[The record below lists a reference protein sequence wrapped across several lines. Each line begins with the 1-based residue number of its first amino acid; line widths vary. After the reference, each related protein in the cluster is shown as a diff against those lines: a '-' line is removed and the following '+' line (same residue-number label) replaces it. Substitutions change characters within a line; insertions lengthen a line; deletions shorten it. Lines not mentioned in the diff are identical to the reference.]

1 MEVHENHD
9 IWWSRI
15 LVSNE
20 SHHLSDNRLKELLG
34 ESITRIEWIMYF
46 FFLNHVDGLGA
57 QFYSS
62 CSNTSLVYIRR
73 IFYTQ

>member
-1 MEVHENHD
+1 M
-9 IWWSRI
+9 IRT

-20 SHHLSDNRLKELLG
+20 SHHLSGNRLEELLG

-46 FFLNHVDGLGA
+46 FFLNHVGGLGA

-62 CSNTSLVYIRR
+62 P
-73 IFYTQ
+73 Q

>member
-9 IWWSRI
+9 IWWSRT

-20 SHHLSDNRLKELLG
+20 SHNLSGNRLEELLG
-34 ESITRIEWIMYF
+34 ESITRNEWIMF
-46 FFLNHVDGLGA
+46 SNHVGGLGA

-62 CSNTSLVYIRR
+62 P
-73 IFYTQ
+73 Q

>member
-1 MEVHENHD
+1 M
-9 IWWSRI
+9 IRT

-20 SHHLSDNRLKELLG
+20 SHHLSGNRLEELLG

-46 FFLNHVDGLGA
+46 FFSNHVGVLGA

-62 CSNTSLVYIRR
+62 P
-73 IFYTQ
+73 Q

>member
-9 IWWSRI
+9 IWWSRT

-20 SHHLSDNRLKELLG
+20 SHNLSGNRLEELLG

-46 FFLNHVDGLGA
+46 FFSNHVGGLGA

-62 CSNTSLVYIRR
+62 P
-73 IFYTQ
+73 Q